1 MVRLQFSVNRM
12 QKMHVA
18 ILGATGL
25 VGREMVKTL
34 EERDFPLDSLSLLAS
49 ERSAGQFIDYKDEPK
64 IVEMTTSESFD
75 GVDLVLSSA
84 GGSVSTEWLP
94 VAVEAGAICVDNTSA
109 FRMDPKVP
117 LVIPEVNAKALKNHQ
132 GIIANPNC
140 STIQMVMA
148 LEPLHK
154 EAGLKRVV
162 VSTYQSVSGKGKSA
176 VEELE
181 KETVNL
187 LNTTSYERTVFPHQ
201 IAFNCLPDIDVP
213 TVDGYTKEEQK
224 MMEETRKIMG
234 LPDLAITAT
243 CVRVPVFFGHAEAV
257 FAEFDSP
264 VSVERAKDVLD
275 AFPGVRVVDQ
285 LEDHVY
291 PIQTM
296 AADRDDVYVGRI
308 RPDRSV
314 TNGLALWVVSDNIRK
329 GAALNSVQIAE
340 QLLQDGLL

>member
-1 MVRLQFSVNRM
+1 
-12 QKMHVA
+12 MHVA

-25 VGREMVKTL
+25 VGREILKTL
-34 EERDFPLDSLSLLAS
+34 EERKFPLDSLSLLAS
-49 ERSAGQFIDYKDEPK
+49 ERSAGQFIDFKDEPK

-75 GVDLVLSSA
+75 GVDLVLASA
-84 GGSVSTEWLP
+84 GGSVSKEWLP
-94 VAVEAGAICVDNTSA
+94 MAVSSGGICIDNTSA
-109 FRMDPKVP
+109 FRMDPEVP
-117 LVIPEVNAKALKNHQ
+117 LVVPEINSADLKDHK

-148 LEPLHK
+148 LEPLHQ

-176 VEELE
+176 VDELE
-181 KETVNL
+181 QETVHL
-187 LNTTSYERTVFPHQ
+187 LNTSSYERTVFPHQ
-201 IAFNCLPDIDVP
+201 IAFNCLPDIDDP
-213 TVDGYTKEEQK
+213 TEDGYTKEEQK

-243 CVRVPVFFGHAEAV
+243 CVRVPVFFSHAEAV
-257 FAEFDSP
+257 FAEF
-264 VSVERAKDVLD
+264 ERPIDVARAREVLS

-291 PIQTM
+291 PIQSM

-314 TNGLALWVVSDNIRK
+314 PNGLALWVVSDNIRK
-329 GAALNSVQIAE
+329 GAALNTVQIAE
-340 QLLQDGLL
+340 QLLQDGLIKA